1 MKTLLINPPSLNEL
15 RGNNPEIIESER
27 GFNPPLGLLFVAG
40 YLREHSNH
48 AVQVIDSQVEELDY
62 NGLESRLLAA
72 DFEVVGITVMTFT
85 LLDVIKTVKLVKKV
99 SPHCRVVLGG
109 PHVHIFPE
117 ETASLEG
124 VDFLIKG
131 EGEMSLLS
139 LLDVLEGK
147 GSLAQVPGLVY
158 KSSSGEV
165 CENSTDK
172 VLSELDLLAFPARDL
187 TPYQKYGSLLAKRLP
202 ITTVFTSRGCPFKCS
217 FCDRPH
223 LGKKFR
229 SMSAKRVVEEF
240 EACIAMGIREFLIYD
255 DTFTVNKQRVKEIC
269 RLVIHKKLDIGFD
282 VRARVDTIDEEM
294 ISLLKRA
301 GCRGIHYGVE
311 AGTEKILKILNKGI
325 SLKKTKDVFDL
336 TRKYK
341 IPTLAYF
348 MIGAPQETR
357 EDIMETFRITRWLNP
372 DFMHMTILTPFPGT
386 PIYLEGLESGAIKK
400 DYWREF
406 AKAPAKDF
414 SPPFFGGGLTRNE
427 LHELLVQGYKQ
438 FYGRPSYIIRKVF
451 SIRSFGEFRRKA
463 RAGLKVL
470 FMKSR

>member
-1 MKTLLINPPSLNEL
+1 MRTLLINPPSLNEL
-15 RGNNPEIIESER
+15 MGNNPEIIESER
-27 GFNPPLGLLFVAG
+27 GYNPPLGLLFIAG

-48 AVQVIDSQVEELDY
+48 DVQVIDAQVEELDY
-62 NGLESRLLAA
+62 DDLEYRLVDA
-72 DFEVVGITVMTFT
+72 DFDLVGITVMTFT
-85 LLDVIKTVKLVKKV
+85 ILDVIKTVKLVKNV
-99 SPHCRVVLGG
+99 SPHCRIVLGG

-117 ETASLEG
+117 ETALLEG

-131 EGEMSLLS
+131 EGEISFLM
-139 LLDVLEGK
+139 LLDALEGK
-147 GSLAQVPGLVY
+147 RSFAHVPGLVY
-158 KSSSGEV
+158 KNSSGEV
-165 CENSTDK
+165 VESCTDK
-172 VLSELDLLAFPARDL
+172 VHSDLDSLAFPARDL
-187 TPYQKYGSLLAKRLP
+187 TPYQNYGSLLAKRLP

-240 EACIAMGIREFLIYD
+240 EDCIAMGIREYLIYD

-269 RLVIHKKLDIGFD
+269 RLVIGKRLDIGFD
-282 VRARVDTIDEEM
+282 IRARVDSIDEEM
-294 ISLLKRA
+294 LSLLKRA

-325 SLKKTKDVFDL
+325 SLKMTKEVFDL

-348 MIGAPQETR
+348 MIGAPEENRQ
-357 EDIMETFRITRWLNP
+357 DILETFRITRWLNP

-386 PIYLEGLESGAIKK
+386 PIYLEGLESGAIKH

-406 AKAPAKDF
+406 AKSPTRDF
-414 SPPFFGGGLTRNE
+414 SPPFWEGELTRDE

-438 FYGRPSYIIRKVF
+438 FYGRPSYIFKKIF
-451 SIRSFGEFRRKA
+451 SIRSFGELKRKA